1 MKSPVRI
8 MVVDDEP
15 TMLEWLSVLLKQK
28 GYEVSMFTA
37 GAKALQ
43 SASTRVPDVAVVDLR
58 MPVMDGLD
66 LLAELRK
73 LNPELIGIVMTA
85 YSSIDTAVRA
95 MREGAT
101 DYLVKPFDVEQL
113 QLALERALR
122 EREVLSENRM
132 LRRQVRTSFDFSEIV
147 GKSDVML
154 ELLEQ
159 IRTVADK
166 ESVILITGESGTGK
180 ELVARAIHYNGP
192 RADGPFLAVNCG
204 SFTQTLLESELFGH
218 MKGSFTGAHRDK
230 TGLLVAASGGSF
242 FLDEVGELDKELQV
256 KLLRALQE
264 RQVLP
269 VGSTRP
275 VPFDARLIAATNSD
289 LKSKVERGEFRAD
302 LYYRLNVIPL
312 TVPPLRERLGD
323 IPLLVDRFARLYA
336 SKLGAPVKTLSEEA
350 LAVLRSY
357 PWPGNVRELENL
369 IERLTVMTRGQTI
382 GLEELPDFLRDV
394 AGSQAVPSGV
404 EGALSLGKP
413 PALAEIERAW
423 VFYVLEHV
431 AGGQKRLAAKL
442 LGIDESTLHRKLERY
457 SRGQGS
463 ADDGS
468 ASG

>member
-1 MKSPVRI
+1 VKSPVRI

-312 TVPPLRERLGD
+312 TVPPL
-323 IPLLVDRFARLYA
+323 
-336 SKLGAPVKTLSEEA
+336 SWAP
-350 LAVLRSY
+350 
-357 PWPGNVRELENL
+357 P
-369 IERLTVMTRGQTI
+369 
-382 GLEELPDFLRDV
+382 
-394 AGSQAVPSGV
+394 
-404 EGALSLGKP
+404 
-413 PALAEIERAW
+413 
-423 VFYVLEHV
+423 
-431 AGGQKRLAAKL
+431 
-442 LGIDESTLHRKLERY
+442 
-457 SRGQGS
+457 
-463 ADDGS
+463 
-468 ASG
+468 

>member
-1 MKSPVRI
+1 MKSPIRI
-8 MVVDDEP
+8 MIVDDEP
-15 TMLEWLSVLLKQK
+15 TMIEWLSVLLRQK

-43 SASTRVPDVAVVDLR
+43 SAASRVPDVAVVDLR
-58 MPVMDGLD
+58 MPVMDGLE
-66 LLAELRK
+66 LLTELRK

-122 EREVLSENRM
+122 ERQVLSENRM

-166 ESVILITGESGTGK
+166 ESVILIAGESGTGK
-180 ELVARAIHYNGP
+180 ELVARAIHYNSP
-192 RADGPFLAVNCG
+192 RAEGPFLAVNCG

-218 MKGSFTGAHRDK
+218 AKGSFTGAHKDK

-242 FLDEVGELDKELQV
+242 FLDEVSELDRELQV

-269 VGSTRP
+269 VGSTKA
-275 VPFDARLIAATNSD
+275 VPFDVRLMAATNAD
-289 LKSKVERGEFRAD
+289 LKGKVERGEFRAD

-312 TVPPLRERLGD
+312 RVPPLRERLGD
-323 IPLLVDRFARLYA
+323 IPLLVERFTRLYA
-336 SKLGAPVKTLSEEA
+336 SRLGAPVKVMSREA
-350 LAVLRSY
+350 MEVLRSY
-357 PWPGNVRELENL
+357 LWPGNVRELENL
-369 IERLTVMTRGQTI
+369 MERLTVMTRSQVI
-382 GLEELPDFLRDV
+382 GVEDLPDFIRVTAD
-394 AGSQAVPSGV
+394 SQTASSGA
-404 EGALSLGKP
+404 EGVRTLSRP
-413 PALAEIERAW
+413 QTLAEIEKAW

-457 SRGQGS
+457 SRGQT
-463 ADDGS
+463 APEDGS
-468 ASG
+468 SSS